1 MELLKAEIQEALR
14 RVLRCEVL
22 FFKNDSAARE
32 LEGLPSY
39 TEAAIGAIDDPAA
52 VWEDGLEF
60 RAPLASGQ
68 KTGWFFDQAGNRRA
82 LPKYIR
88 KGSRVLDVFS
98 YVGAWGVRAAKSG
111 AREVLCVDSSA
122 AALELA
128 QANAARNGVEIATR
142 RGDAFDVL
150 EALAKEGARFDVVV
164 IDPPAFA
171 KRKKDLP
178 KALAAYKRLNQL
190 AISAVADDGILVSCS
205 CSFHVSAGDLQ
216 EAIAKAARGADKQLQ
231 IIEIGGQAPDH
242 PVHPAI
248 PETQYLK
255 AYFCRVGDSLK

>member
-1 MELLKAEIQEALR
+1 M
-14 RVLRCEVL
+14 C
-22 FFKNDSAARE
+22 
-32 LEGLPSY
+32 
-39 TEAAIGAIDDPAA
+39 
-52 VWEDGLEF
+52 
-60 RAPLASGQ
+60 
-68 KTGWFFDQAGNRRA
+68 
-82 LPKYIR
+82 
-88 KGSRVLDVFS
+88 SR
-98 YVGAWGVRAAKSG
+98 
-111 AREVLCVDSSA
+111 
-122 AALELA
+122 
-128 QANAARNGVEIATR
+128 T
-142 RGDAFDVL
+142 
-150 EALAKEGARFDVVV
+150 LAKEDARFDVVV

-190 AISAVADDGILVSCS
+190 AISALADDGILVSCS
-205 CSFHVSAGDLQ
+205 CSFHVSAEDLQ